1 MTTEQKIKKA
11 LADIE
16 MAQTH
21 NKMAERFFYSAK
33 VRLEGVYSPTGP
45 KRARA
50 LNNGQVAHVVTKRN
64 NNIRKQQTKTV

>member
-11 LADIE
+11 LVDIE

-21 NKMAERFFYSAK
+21 NQEAANLFYRAK
-33 VRLEGVYSPTGP
+33 VRLESVYSPAGP
-45 KRARA
+45 KRAKA
-50 LNNGQVAHVVTKRN
+50 LNNGQVAHVVNKRN